1 MKKIKGLYQRP
12 NSPFYWMRLADPHG
26 GMIRE
31 STGCTDFKE
40 AQRVLKAKRDF
51 VAAARIGRA
60 TIISADEKAKTVH
73 DLLMTFLADCEVRQV
88 SSLPTIRFYVNAV
101 DTKLGMLRAATVSDE
116 TITQYKAEQVKAHVA
131 ASTINHRLQV
141 LKQALR
147 PFYIK
152 TLRQPMPEI
161 KKLPEHNVRET
172 FFSDAQAEALIAH
185 LPADLQDFALWGWQ
199 TGWRKGEIAS
209 LKWANVD
216 RAAGEIRLS
225 WTKSKTKKA
234 RVIGL
239 DRELAAII
247 ERRWQARPITAPDG
261 TIRTSPLVFHRGVK
275 KNGQIIP
282 VGDFDKVF
290 KTACETIGIPYG
302 RLTGGFTFHCF
313 RRTAARNMVRSG
325 TSETVAM
332 RITGHATNSMFRRYN
347 ITNVED
353 TRQAMQRVQ
362 AVRITR
368 RATQQPEASN
378 VIPLKEAHA

>member
-1 MKKIKGLYQRP
+1 
-12 NSPFYWMRLADPHG
+12 
-26 GMIRE
+26 
-31 STGCTDFKE
+31 
-40 AQRVLKAKRDF
+40 
-51 VAAARIGRA
+51 
-60 TIISADEKAKTVH
+60 
-73 DLLMTFLADCEVRQV
+73 MTFVADCEVRKV
-88 SSLPTIRFYVNAV
+88 SSLATIRFYVNAV
-101 DTKLGMLRAATVSDE
+101 DKKLGMLKAATISDE
-116 TITQYKAEQVKAHVA
+116 MITQYKAEQVKAHVA
-131 ASTINHRLQV
+131 ASTLNHRLQV

-161 KKLPEHNVRET
+161 TKLPEHNIRET
-172 FFSDAQAEALIAH
+172 FFSDAQAEALIAA
-185 LPADLQDFALWGWQ
+185 LPEDLQDFTLWGWH

-209 LKWANVD
+209 LEWANLD

-239 DRELAAII
+239 DGELAAII
-247 ERRWQARPITAPDG
+247 ERRWQARTITRDG
-261 TIRTSPLVFHRGVK
+261 TVHLSPLVFHRGVTK
-275 KNGQIIP
+275 SGRIIP

-347 ITNVED
+347 ITNNVED

-362 AVRITR
+362 AR

>member
-1 MKKIKGLYQRP
+1 
-12 NSPFYWMRLADPHG
+12 
-26 GMIRE
+26 
-31 STGCTDFKE
+31 
-40 AQRVLKAKRDF
+40 
-51 VAAARIGRA
+51 
-60 TIISADEKAKTVH
+60 
-73 DLLMTFLADCEVRQV
+73 V
-88 SSLPTIRFYVNAV
+88 SSLDTIRFYVNAV
-101 DTKLGMLRAATVSDE
+101 DTKLGMLKAASVSDE
-116 TITQYKAEQVKAHVA
+116 TITQYKADQVKAHVA

-185 LPADLQDFALWGWQ
+185 LPADLQDFTLWGWQ

-209 LKWANVD
+209 LEWANVD

-239 DRELAAII
+239 DGELAAII
-247 ERRWQARPITAPDG
+247 ERRWQARTITRDG
-261 TIRTSPLVFHRGVK
+261 TVHLSPLVFHRGVTK
-275 KNGQIIP
+275 SSRIIP

-302 RLTGGFTFHCF
+302 RLGRLHLPLLQTDRRQEHGPFWYVRDGGHGGHGSRYQFDVPAVQHHQ
-313 RRTAARNMVRSG
+313 RRGHPAGDAARSSPAGDAGSLPCR
-325 TSETVAM
+325 
-332 RITGHATNSMFRRYN
+332 RIERDP
-347 ITNVED
+347 VEGGA
-353 TRQAMQRVQ
+353 RL
-362 AVRITR
+362 TR
-368 RATQQPEASN
+368 RLLHTHCTRNSKGQPG
-378 VIPLKEAHA
+378 